1 VLLNIRFP
9 VWDYFADWNKTG
21 SAVFNC
27 KEIAQV
33 HRSDIWEEELG
44 GAQSVKCLL
53 CKRKFM
59 GLGMQNPRNTKHV
72 SRHTSTQRCRGKAA
86 RSLIVIN
93 HSSQLVSY
101 RFHKKAPFAPG
112 VMVHTFNPSTW
123 EAEIGDFC
131 EFKTSQSGLHIEFQ
145 ASQSYIV
152 ITCLQENKT
161 KQTKKPRNLKTKINW
176 LLVTGQLTLLEPIC
190 GCICL
195 STSGQWAKIINQYF
209 LRRMN

>member
-1 VLLNIRFP
+1 
-9 VWDYFADWNKTG
+9 
-21 SAVFNC
+21 
-27 KEIAQV
+27 
-33 HRSDIWEEELG
+33 
-44 GAQSVKCLL
+44 
-53 CKRKFM
+53 M

-101 RFHKKAPFAPG
+101 RFHKKAPFVPG

-152 ITCLQENKT
+152 ITCLQENQIN
-161 KQTKKPRNLKTKINW
+161 KQKNPQNNKNACVWGKAVLMQNSSHLGVESGCFPSSWLTEEGFP
-176 LLVTGQLTLLEPIC
+176 LLVTWYLDYHRLQGEIVSCLAPSCFFFFLLLFF
-190 GCICL
+190 L
-195 STSGQWAKIINQYF
+195 STG
-209 LRRMN
+209 RRQRDSLLPR